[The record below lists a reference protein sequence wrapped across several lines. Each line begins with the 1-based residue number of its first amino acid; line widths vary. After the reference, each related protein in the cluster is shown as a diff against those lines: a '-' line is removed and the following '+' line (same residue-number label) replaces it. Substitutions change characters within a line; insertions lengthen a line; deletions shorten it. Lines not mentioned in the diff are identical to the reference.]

1 MWPVQQ
7 EHAMSDRSII
17 STEDYLD
24 WLENR
29 DTALDPAARAGLM
42 DILLA
47 ALGCAA
53 AGLPLLLM
61 RL

>member
-1 MWPVQQ
+1 ML
-7 EHAMSDRSII
+7 DRSILT
-17 STEDYLD
+17 TEDYLD
-24 WLENR
+24 WLENQPR
-29 DTALDPAARAGLM
+29 SGIDGAARAGLM

-61 RL
+61 GF